1 MRFSI
6 RASAPR
12 AANVILMD
20 NCPVRLA
27 LEREQTPA
35 AFRPWRPSPPPL
47 RRDDRSYSSP
57 RSVPRG
63 SAGSAGGPPSVLR
76 DPQEALGA
84 GRARPQELEEI
95 TDGAEPSGIRELFI
109 QGHAGI
115 KDQIELPASP
125 SPRHAPSK
133 INRNNRR
140 GRRFQPCDSPQ
151 SIEMSALPQTKIHSL
166 HRPTTRA
173 PRRSDDPLVIH
184 RPQISCTKNPT
195 IPRTRRGKSTSH
207 EEGFPPLNPRR
218 QGHRVLQR
226 MRPPQAPR
234 KNRRAGQ
241 HKNQDD
247 NLDLSPAPAP

>member
-1 MRFSI
+1 MRFFI

-47 RRDDRSYSSP
+47 RRDRSYSSP

-63 SAGSAGGPPSVLR
+63 SAGPAGGPPSVLR
-76 DPQEALGA
+76 DPQEAPGA

-95 TDGAEPSGIRELFI
+95 TDGAEPSGVRELFI

-115 KDQIELPASP
+115 KDQIELPAP
-125 SPRHAPSK
+125 LSPRHAPSK

-151 SIEMSALPQTKIHSL
+151 SIEMSALPQTKIRSL
-166 HRPTTRA
+166 LWPTARVQY
-173 PRRSDDPLVIH
+173 RSDDPLVIH
-184 RPQISCTKNPT
+184 RPQILCAEHPT

-207 EEGFPPLNPRR
+207 EESLPLLNPGG
-218 QGHRVLQR
+218 QGHRALQR

-234 KNRRAGQ
+234 KNRRTGQ

>member
-1 MRFSI
+1 MRGAGPRPRAGRVSVRMTLGRPDSVHLGGILAIMRFSI

-84 GRARPQELEEI
+84 GRAQPQELEEI

-125 SPRHAPSK
+125 SPLYWLRETD
-133 INRNNRR
+133 RDNRR
-140 GRRFQPCDSPQ
+140 R
-151 SIEMSALPQTKIHSL
+151 
-166 HRPTTRA
+166 
-173 PRRSDDPLVIH
+173 V
-184 RPQISCTKNPT
+184 
-195 IPRTRRGKSTSH
+195 
-207 EEGFPPLNPRR
+207 GF
-218 QGHRVLQR
+218 
-226 MRPPQAPR
+226 
-234 KNRRAGQ
+234 
-241 HKNQDD
+241 
-247 NLDLSPAPAP
+247 